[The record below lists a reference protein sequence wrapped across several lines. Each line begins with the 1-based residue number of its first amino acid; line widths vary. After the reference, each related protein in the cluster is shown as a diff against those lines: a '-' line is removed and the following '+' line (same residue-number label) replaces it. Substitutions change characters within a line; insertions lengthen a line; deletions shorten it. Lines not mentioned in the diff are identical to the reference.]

1 MEDNLEVR
9 DGVVGFEGVGRLS
22 LLSIAVANCVLKL
35 DTSES
40 KVCRE

>member
-9 DGVVGFEGVGRLS
+9 DGVVGFEVVGLLS
-22 LLSIAVANCVLKL
+22 LWSIAVASWVLKF